1 MLWQEEAKEYLKQY
15 NGDTSY
21 TTEYVESLVPQYYDD
36 VMEVARLLE
45 LYHGIIDESNVGENI
60 ATVLQHQIF
69 LFYQEKLFDALTEIL
84 EEE

>member
-1 MLWQEEAKEYLKQY
+1 MLWEEEAKQYLKQY

-21 TTEYVESLVPQYYDD
+21 TTEYVENLVPQYYVDI
-36 VMEVARLLE
+36 MEVATLLE
-45 LYHGIIDESNVGENI
+45 LYHGVIDESNVGENI

>member
-1 MLWQEEAKEYLKQY
+1 MLWREEAKEYLEQY

-21 TTEYVESLVPQYYDD
+21 TTEYVESLVPQYYGDI
-36 VMEVARLLE
+36 MEVATLLE
-45 LYHGIIDESNVGENI
+45 LYHGVIDESNVGENI

-69 LFYQEKLFDALTEIL
+69 HFYHEKLFDALTEIL

>member
-21 TTEYVESLVPQYYDD
+21 TVEYIENLVPQYYADI
-36 VMEVARLLE
+36 MEVVTVLE
-45 LYHGIIDESNVGENI
+45 LYHGVIDESNVGEDI
-60 ATVLQHQIF
+60 VTVLQHQIF
-69 LFYQEKLFDALTEIL
+69 LFYQDQFLNALAEIL